1 VRVAIYG
8 AGAIGCFL
16 AARLARCCE
25 VTLIARGATLAALQ
39 THGLRLE
46 EADGTS
52 QVIRVRAVADSH
64 EAGQQ
69 DYVFLT
75 VKAQQASQ
83 VAAQLAPLYDDTTA
97 VLPAINGIPWWYFQQ
112 VQGDLAGT
120 RLRSVDPDGFLMR
133 TIPAERLIGCV
144 VYPAATVVEPG
155 WVRHME
161 GERFVL
167 GELHGE
173 ATDRV
178 RTLSQVMGRC
188 GLKAPVRKDI
198 RAEIWVKLWGNLAL
212 NPLSVL
218 TMATMDVMLADP
230 GVRAVCQHMMTEAE
244 QVAAALGVRMPVDM
258 ETRLRG
264 AQQVGAHR
272 TSMLQ
277 DLLAG
282 RSLELDAILGAV
294 VELAHVV
301 AVPAPMCAAILALTA
316 LRASQGMDALMPN
329 QGSQDAPVAHGN

>member
-1 VRVAIYG
+1 MRIAIYG

-16 AARLARCCE
+16 AARLAHCCE

-39 THGLRLE
+39 AHGLRLE

-52 QVIRVRAVADSH
+52 QVISVRVVADSH
-64 EAGQQ
+64 AAGVQ
-69 DYVFLT
+69 DSIFLT
-75 VKAQQASQ
+75 VKAQQAAQ
-83 VAAQLAPLYDDTTA
+83 IAAQLAPMYHDATA
-97 VLPAINGIPWWYFQQ
+97 VLPAINGIPWWYFQEY
-112 VQGDLAGT
+112 QGALAGT
-120 RLRSVDPDGFLMR
+120 CLRSVDPDGFLMR

-144 VYPAATVVEPG
+144 VYPAVTVVEPG
-155 WVRHME
+155 WVHHLE

-167 GELHGE
+167 GEPHGE

-178 RTLSQVMGRC
+178 RTLSQAMGRC

-218 TMATMDVMLADP
+218 TMATMDVMLADL
-230 GVRAVCQHMMTEAE
+230 GVRAICQQMMAEAE

-258 ETRLRG
+258 ATRLRG

-301 AVPAPMCAAILALTA
+301 AVPAPMCEAILALTA
-316 LRASQGMDALMPN
+316 LRARQGMDALMPN
-329 QGSQDAPVAHGN
+329 QGCQSAPVAHGN

>member
-1 VRVAIYG
+1 VRVPVA
-8 AGAIGCFL
+8 ASDDPL
-16 AARLARCCE
+16 A
-25 VTLIARGATLAALQ
+25 VGP
-39 THGLRLE
+39 
-46 EADGTS
+46 
-52 QVIRVRAVADSH
+52 
-64 EAGQQ
+64 Q
-69 DYVFLT
+69 DLVVVC
-75 VKAQQASQ
+75 VKAYALKG
-83 VAAQLAPLYDDTTA
+83 VLH
-97 VLPAINGIPWWYFQQ
+97 VLPQLSGPKTRIMPVVNGIPWWYFQQ

-155 WVRHME
+155 WVRHLE